1 MEIYTD
7 ALYLNAQHYGEVL
20 ISVMSFL
27 FISFLLKACLLESTN
42 HSLIENINTLE
53 KRIESLEQELEESDA
68 LDEDYED
75 EEEEEEDDDDEEEE
89 EEEDEDYEYVEEE
102 EDDEDTILKSYAL
115 NDGSHI
121 YHFIEFDNDNIII
134 VYTTGS
140 ILINCKRVVSIR
152 DTTTDLNPQ
161 GDVVITYITP
171 YGIKKR
177 QTLPHTSEES
187 KDIIKFLRPLL

>member
-42 HSLIENINTLE
+42 HALIENINTLE

-75 EEEEEEDDDDEEEE
+75 EEEEEEEEEE
-89 EEEDEDYEYVEEE
+89 YEYVEEE
-102 EDDEDTILKSYAL
+102 EDDEDTILKSHAL